1 MSMPARS
8 ATGITIE
15 DWVNAARGPY
25 ERAEISNGEF
35 VFRRVGG
42 NPHHFVAH
50 RLAEEFMRQWPEV
63 IAAPPG
69 HWALECT
76 SEGRVIRGRFPDVLV
91 DGESLITDPVFVGVP
106 HVVVEVWSPENTLA
120 EMNAKRFEY
129 CAAGAPV
136 FLEGFLTE
144 DGDVHLE
151 WQELDRGRWQFVAA
165 AQGERELR
173 VEGPRPF
180 AVVPN
185 DLLRRA

>member
-1 MSMPARS
+1 MSMPAK

-15 DWVNAARGPY
+15 DWVNAATGPY

-50 RLAEEFMRQWPEV
+50 RLAEEFMRQWPGA
-63 IAAPPG
+63 IATPPG
-69 HWALECT
+69 HWAMELT

-129 CAAGAPV
+129 CAAGAQA
-136 FLEGFLTE
+136 FLEGFLTDAGE
-144 DGDVHLE
+144 VHLE
-151 WQELDRGRWQFVAA
+151 WQELDGGRWRFVAA
-165 AQGERELR
+165 ARGETELR

-180 AVVPN
+180 SVIPN
-185 DLLRRA
+185 ALLRRA